1 MVMKIM
7 RNLPFVLFLTLIY
20 LLLTSNLEWLNIIAG
35 VVIATGINL
44 LLRPQ
49 IKPVSWQR
57 APRAIL
63 AMIQYLGI
71 LIYDIFKGGIMVARS
86 VWSRKLKIQ
95 PSIIAIPSGCESEL
109 ATALSAHAT
118 SIAPGEL
125 VVEIDTDGV
134 MYTHVLDVTHSTE
147 YQEQAQNMRREL
159 LSKIIE

>member
-1 MVMKIM
+1 
-7 RNLPFVLFLTLIY
+7 
-20 LLLTSNLEWLNIIAG
+20 
-35 VVIATGINL
+35 
-44 LLRPQ
+44 
-49 IKPVSWQR
+49 
-57 APRAIL
+57 
-63 AMIQYLGI
+63 
-71 LIYDIFKGGIMVARS
+71 MVARS